1 MLNEFVC
8 IGTDIHVE
16 CDQIAMV
23 AALANLSDKAL
34 LRNAYY
40 EQKTLSVRSSSQA
53 KTAVVLK
60 DGTVVLTPVTVKTVL
75 DRIHA
80 AMPFGFMI

>member
-8 IGTDIHVE
+8 IGTNFFVE
-16 CDQIAMV
+16 CGQIAMV
-23 AALANLSDKAL
+23 ASLADLSDKTL
-34 LRNAYY
+34 LLKAYY
-40 EQKTLSVRSSSQA
+40 EQKVLSVRSSSRPR
-53 KTAVVLK
+53 TVVVLK

-80 AMPFGFMI
+80 AMPFGFII